1 MASINHAQQTVA
13 GHVTEGVP
21 TRRRHPRFHV
31 HLEGS
36 VRLGAGALPAK
47 VTDISAGGAQ
57 FLCSGHGLQPG
68 QTVDLAIDQIG
79 YITAA
84 IMWCTDTR
92 FGVSFDESPMGVGVR
107 LRAAKIA

>member
-1 MASINHAQQTVA
+1 MASFNHARQTFADHAVDK
-13 GHVTEGVP
+13 VP

-36 VRLGAGALPAK
+36 VRLGAETLPAK

-57 FLCSGHGLQPG
+57 LLCTGHRLEPG
-68 QTVDLAIDQIG
+68 QTVDLSIDQIG

-84 IMWCTDTR
+84 IVWCTDTR
-92 FGVSFDESPMGVGVR
+92 FGVSFEESPMGVGVR